1 MRVLIADDDR
11 DSVLTLML
19 LLHQEGHGVRGVYS
33 GREVLKAVRE
43 FDPDVV
49 LLDIG
54 LPFLSGWE
62 LARTIRERLES
73 RATLI
78 AISGKY
84 KQSSDR
90 ILSKMV
96 GFDHY
101 LAKPYEPQ
109 ALMALIAQRHVPG
122 TAPSGA

>member
-1 MRVLIADDDR
+1 
-11 DSVLTLML
+11 ML

-54 LPFLSGWE
+54 MPFLSGWE
-62 LARTIRERLES
+62 LARTIRERFDS

-78 AISGKY
+78 AITGKY

-101 LAKPYEPQ
+101 LVKPYEPQ
-109 ALMALIAQRHVPG
+109 ALMALIAQRRVQSG